1 MLTLGLVASKS
12 PPKGDA
18 GEGVV
23 ARAIADA
30 LTSVVYTDDSKI
42 VTAFQTK
49 VYCAQWEP
57 GRVVIH
63 VRPVA
68 AQTVGDL
75 MELGRIE
82 PQSAEEAFA
91 DQLALT
97 V

>member
-1 MLTLGLVASKS
+1 VL
-12 PPKGDA
+12 
-18 GEGVV
+18 
-23 ARAIADA
+23 
-30 LTSVVYTDDSKI
+30 
-42 VTAFQTK
+42 
-49 VYCAQWEP
+49 
-57 GRVVIH
+57 IH